1 MVELKAKVPHDFW
14 TKFVDS
20 DRSGGAAEGPFA
32 CQLQVVHAGIKLSNS
47 GFMYGFSKVLQLK

>member
-20 DRSGGAAEGPFA
+20 DCSGGAAEGPFA
-32 CQLQVVHAGIKLSNS
+32 CQLQVVHAGIKLSKS
-47 GFMYGFSKVLQLK
+47 GSMYGFSKVLQLK